1 MKVTTL
7 IVDDEP
13 VARAGLRAMLGA
25 FDWVTVVGEAADG
38 ASAVEAIDRL
48 RPELVFLDVQMP
60 GLLGTEVVR
69 RIQHQPFIIF
79 TTAYSQHAVTAFE
92 MCAVDYLLK
101 PFGAVRLASALERVR
116 SAVGEPAPAS
126 VLERLSGTLA
136 SGPITRLFVRTG
148 GALIALAVA
157 NVSRFDAE
165 GDYVLAYA
173 EGKRHVL
180 SLPLSRLEERLDP
193 TRFVRVHRAHIV
205 NLDHVRAFRPD
216 ARGNLRAELTD
227 GALVPVSRSRAQA
240 LRRLGLEGG
249 GLLRAGTA
257 VDGSSTRLPLLATA
271 HGAMRRHRIFRR
283 RRSGLPASRARNPT
297 TRPSA
302 SARKVTVFPE
312 PTLPNA

>member
-25 FDWVTVVGEAADG
+25 FDWVSVVGEAADG

-79 TTAYSQHAVTAFE
+79 TTAYSQHAVTAFALS
-92 MCAVDYLLK
+92 AVDYLLK

-116 SAVGEPAPAS
+116 SAIGEPAPAG

-148 GALIALAVA
+148 GALIPLPVTS
-157 NVSRFDAE
+157 VSRFDAE
-165 GDYVLAYA
+165 GDHVFAYA
-173 EGKRHVL
+173 RGMRHVL

-205 NLDHVRAFRPD
+205 NLDHVRSFRPD

-240 LRRLGLEGG
+240 LRRFGL
-249 GLLRAGTA
+249 
-257 VDGSSTRLPLLATA
+257 
-271 HGAMRRHRIFRR
+271 
-283 RRSGLPASRARNPT
+283 
-297 TRPSA
+297 
-302 SARKVTVFPE
+302 
-312 PTLPNA
+312 